1 MIAKQTASKAIA
13 IRDESLEVVTPALDL
28 SKIPDPL
35 PLNVTNIPMTVLS
48 EEEIRITSLDAEEL
62 LVSMHSKQ
70 LSCLTVTKAFLRRA
84 ALAQHLVR
92 ISSSIHTPWEFRS
105 I

>member
-1 MIAKQTASKAIA
+1 MIAKQPASKAIA
-13 IRDESLEVVTPALDL
+13 IRDSSLESVTPALDL

-35 PLNVTNIPMTVLS
+35 PLNVTNIPKMVLS
-48 EEEIRITSLDAEEL
+48 EEELRITSLDAEEL
-62 LVSMHSKQ
+62 LVLIHSKQ
-70 LSCLTVTKAFLRRA
+70 LSCVTVTKAFLRRA

-92 ISSSIHTPWEFRS
+92 ISSFIHTPYKFGD